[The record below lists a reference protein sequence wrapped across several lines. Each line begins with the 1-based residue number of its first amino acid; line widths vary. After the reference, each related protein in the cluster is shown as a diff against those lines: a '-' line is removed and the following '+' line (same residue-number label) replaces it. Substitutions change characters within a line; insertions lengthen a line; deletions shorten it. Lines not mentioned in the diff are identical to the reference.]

1 MDGAEEGRER
11 RREERKKGGRKGGR
25 EGEREV
31 QREGGRMDGYREAV
45 WCRKISDSKELP
57 LFIRISLLEL
67 ARTFTVTFHF
77 LSKSEYSKFL
87 L

>member
-1 MDGAEEGRER
+1 
-11 RREERKKGGRKGGR
+11 
-25 EGEREV
+25 
-31 QREGGRMDGYREAV
+31 MDGYREAV